1 MKTTVAT
8 FELEKETKNTVR
20 YSETP
25 DEGVAPMV
33 NTIYIQKHV
42 LGKTPPTNIKL
53 TVEVS
58 K

>member
-1 MKTTVAT
+1 MKTRTAT

-33 NTIYIQKHV
+33 NTIYIQKHIV
-42 LGKTPPTNIKL
+42 GKTPPSNIKV
-53 TVEVS
+53 TVEGV

>member
-1 MKTTVAT
+1 M

-25 DEGVAPMV
+25 DEGVAPVV
-33 NTIYIQKHV
+33 NTIYIQKYV
-42 LGKTPPTNIKL
+42 LGKTAPQKIKVTL
-53 TVEVS
+53 EET